1 MMKRSLG
8 SLVAVNRRELLSFLV
23 VLSFGLSVII
33 SPPAAAQKRG
43 SDLRAEEKG
52 KEVLTVGDPEPSYI
66 NRTAAPEVSGNE
78 FEPNGTA
85 ATANP
90 MPAFDPMSIMRG
102 AISPAAD
109 IDFFSFSAPAGSR
122 VWIHTDSGG
131 TQNPGANSRDTLID
145 LIAPDGTT
153 VIETD
158 DDDGICNGGDG
169 TIESGL
175 CSVIAGRT
183 LVAGGTYFVRVRAF
197 SATGVID
204 PYRVFVQVTTA
215 NAVAETEANNTIGT
229 ANTGGLRSGVIG
241 AAADVDYYSIVAQA
255 GSVIHINADA
265 DPERDGTGTDLLLT
279 LRDASDAVLLTIDSS
294 VVGSLANP
302 AAEGSNFTVT
312 TPGTYYVR
320 VQDFDPAASGGTYHL
335 LLARTTVAQGS
346 GCIPTGTSFTNNT
359 PVNIPSSG
367 TPVVTSSI
375 NVSGAGTSLAYIRL
389 TTNLTHTFAGDLDM
403 TLTSPAGTVV
413 TLGTDN
419 GGANVNVYNG
429 TVWYDFANPFGQ
441 VPYAFNPGLVNDH
454 QYTTNVVASP
464 LVPEEGFDAFRG
476 ENPNGTW
483 TLTISDDANLDGGDL
498 SSWTLEVFTVSAPQT
513 SGPFVFSNSTPVV
526 IGAGAPPTVV
536 TSTINVSGL
545 AGPIEDLDVFTS
557 LSHTFPSDLDITLQ
571 APSGKIVTLSTDNGA
586 GNDNVF
592 AGTLWD
598 SDANPGGQVPYT
610 TNAGMVTDHPY
621 VNGVVA
627 TPLTPEESLGA
638 FRGESPNGVWR
649 ITISDDADG
658 DGGQLTSWDLR
669 FTVNTSC
676 PLPTAA
682 GAEIGGRV
690 MTADGYGL
698 RNARVTLTNQ
708 AGEIVQSAVTGAFGF
723 YRFSNV
729 EVGQTYIV
737 AVGSKRYFFTPRVIQ
752 VSDNLTEL
760 DFTALP

>member
-1 MMKRSLG
+1 MKRSHG
-8 SLVAVNRRELLSFLV
+8 SLIANRRELLSFLV
-23 VLSFGLSVII
+23 ILSFIASIALI
-33 SPPAAAQKRG
+33 PQAEAQR
-43 SDLRAEEKG
+43 SRTDLRAEVKG
-52 KEVLTVGDPEPSYI
+52 KEVITVSDPEPAFI

-102 AISPAAD
+102 AIAPGND
-109 IDFFSFSAPAGSR
+109 LDFYSFAAPAGSR
-122 VWIHTDSGG
+122 AWIHTDTGG
-131 TQNPGANSRDTLID
+131 TMNPGANSRDTVID

-153 VIETD
+153 VIEND
-158 DDDGICNGGDG
+158 DDDGLCNGGDG

-175 CSVIAGRT
+175 CSVISGRT

-197 SATGVID
+197 SATGIID
-204 PYRVFVQVTTA
+204 PYRIFVQITTA
-215 NAVAETEANNTIGT
+215 NPVNETEANNTIAT
-229 ANTGGLRSGVIG
+229 ANTGGLRAGTIG
-241 AAADVDYYSIVAQA
+241 APGDADYYSVVAQA

-265 DPERDGTGTDLLLT
+265 DPERDGTGTDLLVT
-279 LRDASDAVLLTIDSS
+279 LRDASDVVLLSIDSS
-294 VVGSLANP
+294 ITGSLANP
-302 AAEGSNFTVT
+302 AGEGSNFTVT

-320 VQDFDPAASGGTYHL
+320 VQDFSAAASGGTYHL
-335 LLARTTVAQGS
+335 LLDRTTVAQGS
-346 GCIPTGTSFTNNT
+346 GCIPTGATFTNNT

-367 TPVVTSSI
+367 TPIVTSSI
-375 NVSGAGTSLAYIRL
+375 NVAGAGTSLAYIRL
-389 TTNLTHTFAGDLDM
+389 TTNLTHSFAGDLDM

-419 GGANVNVYNG
+419 GGVNANVYAG
-429 TVWYDFANPFGQ
+429 TVWYDFSNPFGQ

-454 QYTTNVVASP
+454 QYTNNVLASP

-483 TLTISDDANLDGGDL
+483 TITISDDANLDGGDL
-498 SSWTLEVFTVSAPQT
+498 NSWTLEVFTVTAPQAA
-513 SGPFVFSNSTPVV
+513 GPFVFSNAVPVP

-545 AGPIEDLDVFTS
+545 AGPVEDLDVFTNIQ
-557 LSHTFPSDLDITLQ
+557 HTFSSDLDITLQ
-571 APSGKIVTLSTDNGA
+571 APSGKIVTLSTDNGG
-586 GNDNVF
+586 GNANVF
-592 AGTLWD
+592 AGTVWD

-621 VNGVVA
+621 ATGVLA

-649 ITISDDADG
+649 LTISDDLDG
-658 DGGQLTSWDLR
+658 DGGQLNAWDLR

-682 GAEIGGRV
+682 EAEITGRV
-690 MTADGYGL
+690 TTSEGYGL

-708 AGEIVQSAVTGAFGF
+708 AGEEVQVALTGAFGF
-723 YRFSNV
+723 YRLANV
-729 EVGQTYIV
+729 EIGQTYIV
-737 AVGSKRYFFTPRVIQ
+737 AVGSKRYFFTPRVVQ